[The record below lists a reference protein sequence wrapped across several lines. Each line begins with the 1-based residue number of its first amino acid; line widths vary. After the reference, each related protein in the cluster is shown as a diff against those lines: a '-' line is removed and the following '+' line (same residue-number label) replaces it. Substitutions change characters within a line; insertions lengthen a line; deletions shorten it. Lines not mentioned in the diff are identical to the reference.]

1 VLDPGVVGGSV
12 SRPAPPA
19 RSMLRHLTP
28 AGTCRLPE
36 TDCRQPA
43 SEYRRKTSSPQAS
56 CSGKTGIVVLVGNL
70 CALTI
75 G

>member
-1 VLDPGVVGGSV
+1 
-12 SRPAPPA
+12 
-19 RSMLRHLTP
+19 MLRHLTP

-36 TDCRQPA
+36 IDCRQPA
-43 SEYRRKTSSPQAS
+43 PEPPEIVFAANKPFRQ
-56 CSGKTGIVVLVGNL
+56 TGIGVLMGNL